1 MEVHMQRQRYEI
13 TLRCG
18 TTDSVFWANRL
29 EEVRPL
35 MALAGSGAQSDQ
47 NMALAVRDTCTGA
60 RGEVSCPSSIG
71 FTAAA
76 YNLLDSVGATQPRPI
91 RQGAGRDVVVE
102 VQFAAHGATL
112 DQCRSFAY
120 EAMEQALL
128 NFTHDARSDGP
139 QYSFNGES
147 VGEAWFQ

>member
-1 MEVHMQRQRYEI
+1 VRSPTRTWRWQ
-13 TLRCG
+13 
-18 TTDSVFWANRL
+18 SVTH
-29 EEVRPL
+29 
-35 MALAGSGAQSDQ
+35 AL
-47 NMALAVRDTCTGA
+47 
-60 RGEVSCPSSIG
+60 
-71 FTAAA
+71 
-76 YNLLDSVGATQPRPI
+76 
-91 RQGAGRDVVVE
+91 GRDVVVE